1 MRRAVLILAACTLL
15 AGCPKSGT
23 LQGSGV
29 EAPAPYGFSDYCAR
43 HPERAEC
50 GGTQ

>member
-1 MRRAVLILAACTLL
+1 MRCLVLILCSLML

-29 EAPAPYGFSDYCAR
+29 EAPAPYGFADYCAR